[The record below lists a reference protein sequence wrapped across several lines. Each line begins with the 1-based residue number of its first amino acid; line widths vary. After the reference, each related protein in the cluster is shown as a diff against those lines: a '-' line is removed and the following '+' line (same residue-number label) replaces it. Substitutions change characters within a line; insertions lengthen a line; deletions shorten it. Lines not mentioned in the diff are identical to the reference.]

1 MRRSLAVW
9 IFFRV
14 SKLYILLWIRRSR
27 DDCGRNSGRG
37 KPSHALR
44 FTDADDECMESMIQP
59 TWRTT
64 KDRYV
69 RSFSNSRASNS
80 ILICSLI
87 RHYRRRPRPG
97 LREDRS
103 INQQRERLGSKTTL
117 CNQFFGALKDTAR
130 PASSWSANCGGRHHL
145 RRSYSS
151 GSPTSLSAAS
161 TQRPSSFWRLARPHH
176 PREMVGGA
184 RQG

>member
-59 TWRTT
+59 TWRATM
-64 KDRYV
+64 DRV
-69 RSFSNSRASNS
+69 RRIPALEFNTYLLSFMSSRA
-80 ILICSLI
+80 IIAIVPDLG
-87 RHYRRRPRPG
+87 H
-97 LREDRS
+97 
-103 INQQRERLGSKTTL
+103 ERDPPSP
-117 CNQFFGALKDTAR
+117 TAR
-130 PASSWSANCGGRHHL
+130 AP
-145 RRSYSS
+145 
-151 GSPTSLSAAS
+151 
-161 TQRPSSFWRLARPHH
+161 
-176 PREMVGGA
+176 
-184 RQG
+184 